1 MIAKAMRSLRNAQF
15 LVNGHTVELLR
26 VPVTDVRRSLSRKPL
41 SPRRRSRTP
50 VEVTSTTCVHWLP
63 SATGRT
69 SDMQAKRPQPS
80 APPSRGG
87 TGQPFGWFVAWSG
100 ARLPI
105 AGAGDRESG
114 NLSMWAGLLTALG
127 RCGAIKTRVRMLRN
141 AAELGFDNRGKS
153 PRISR
158 ALSQPSSGFLH
169 QLMPALLIR

>member
-1 MIAKAMRSLRNAQF
+1 MVATHPTSISHIRRLLWLGRS
-15 LVNGHTVELLR
+15 
-26 VPVTDVRRSLSRKPL
+26 DSRM
-41 SPRRRSRTP
+41 SDDRFRENRYPRRRSRTP